1 MPTFTYFLIDEDET
15 RDLGEDLALTVK
27 PGDCLALR
35 GDLGTGKTTLSR
47 ALIRAVAGD
56 DTLEVP
62 SPTFTFV
69 QNYELKFPIY
79 HFDLYRLADE
89 SELPELGLDEAL
101 ERGVVLVEWPEKAG
115 NTLPS
120 NAVEV
125 VITHRQQGRQLT
137 ITCSEGRFLDRFE
150 RVRGLREFMDMEG
163 YCGTRRHFLIGDSS
177 FRAYERL
184 TMPDGKTAIMM
195 DSPARSNG
203 PPIRDGKP
211 YSQLVHLAE
220 NVKPFVAVGRYLKG
234 MGLSAPE
241 IYKAWIDAGALIIED
256 LGSEGVLD
264 AQGKPIAE
272 RYEEAMR
279 CIADMHRQQPPT
291 CLPLYWRD
299 ENHDIPSFDR
309 ETLKFEAEV
318 LLDWHI
324 PWRRNG
330 EKASAAEAREYLE
343 IWDYLIDELKGL
355 ETNLVLRDYHSP
367 NILWLPERQDFARIG
382 ILDFQDA
389 IIGPS
394 SYDVVSLAQD
404 ARVTV
409 ERPLMERL
417 MEIYMSA
424 REAQGPFDR
433 KAFLKSFAIM
443 SAERACRLNGLWVR
457 LWQRD
462 GMESYMRHMPRTLWH
477 LSMAFE
483 HDVNAPLR
491 DWCRRAGVAT
501 VDSPEAAVA

>member
-1 MPTFTYFLIDEDET
+1 MPTFSYFLENEAAT
-15 RDLGEDLALTVK
+15 NALGEDLALTVR
-27 PGDCLALR
+27 PGDCLALS
-35 GDLGTGKTTLSR
+35 GDLGAGKSALSR

-56 DTLEVP
+56 DALEVP
-62 SPTFTFV
+62 SPTFTLV
-69 QNYELKFPIY
+69 QAYELRHPIF

-89 SELPELGLDEAL
+89 TELAELGLDEAL
-101 ERGVVLVEWPEKAG
+101 ARGVVLVEWPEKAG
-115 NTLPS
+115 ASLPKD
-120 NAVEV
+120 AVCIAIAHEGD
-125 VITHRQQGRQLT
+125 GRRLT
-137 ITCSEGRFLDRFE
+137 ITCPDGRFADRLT
-150 RVRGLREFMDMEG
+150 RVRAIRSFMDANG
-163 YCGTRRHFLIGDSS
+163 YAGAHRRFLIGDSS
-177 FRAYERL
+177 FRAYERIR
-184 TMPDGKTAIMM
+184 TTDGRPFVLM
-195 DSPARSNG
+195 DSAARPNG

-220 NVKPFVAVGRYLKG
+220 NVRPFIAVGRYLKG

-241 IYKAWIDAGALIIED
+241 IHETDIDQGILVIED

-264 AQGKPIAE
+264 PAGKPIPE

-279 CIADMHRQQPPT
+279 GLADMHRQQPPLS
-291 CLPLYWRD
+291 LPIGNG
-299 ENHDIPSFDR
+299 EHHAIPAFDR

-324 PWRRNG
+324 PWLRGG
-330 EKASAAEAREYLE
+330 EKASAAEARDYLE
-343 IWDYLIDELKGL
+343 IWDHLIDELQGL

-367 NILWLPERQDFARIG
+367 NILWLAERRGFDRVG
-382 ILDFQDA
+382 IIDFQDA
-389 IIGPS
+389 IIGPT

-409 ERPLMERL
+409 ARPLMERL
-417 MEIYMSA
+417 IEIYMQA

-433 KAFLKSFAIM
+433 TAFAKSFAIM

-483 HDVNAPLR
+483 HPVNAPLR
-491 DWCRRAGVAT
+491 DWCRRMGVKFEDAPRALT
-501 VDSPEAAVA
+501 A

>member
-1 MPTFTYFLIDEDET
+1 MPTFSYFLENDDAT
-15 RDLGEDLALTVK
+15 RALGEDLALTVK

-35 GDLGTGKTTLSR
+35 GDLGAGKSALSR

-56 DTLEVP
+56 DALEVP
-62 SPTFTFV
+62 SPTFTLV
-69 QNYELKFPIY
+69 QSYELRYPIF

-89 SELPELGLDEAL
+89 SELAELGLDEAL
-101 ERGVVLVEWPEKAG
+101 SSGVVLIEWPDKAG
-115 NTLPS
+115 SALPGD
-120 NAVEV
+120 AVSIE
-125 VITHRQQGRQLT
+125 ITHEG
-137 ITCSEGRFLDRFE
+137 EGRRVTISCEPGRFADRLG
-150 RVRGLREFMDMEG
+150 RVNAIRAFMDASG
-163 YCGTRRHFLIGDSS
+163 YKGGRRRFLIGDSS
-177 FRAYERL
+177 FRAYERV
-184 TMPDGKTAIMM
+184 TTSDGRPFILM
-195 DSPARSNG
+195 DSAERPNG

-220 NVKPFVAVGRYLKG
+220 NVRPFIAIGKYLKG
-234 MGLSAPE
+234 MGLSAPA
-241 IYKAWIDAGALIIED
+241 IYETDIDQGILMIED
-256 LGSEGVLD
+256 LGSGGVLD
-264 AQGKPIAE
+264 KDGKPIAE
-272 RYEEAMR
+272 RYEEAVR
-279 CIADMHRQQPPT
+279 GLADMHRQQPPT
-291 CLPLYWRD
+291 RLAIANGEYH
-299 ENHDIPSFDR
+299 NIPSFDR

-324 PWRRNG
+324 PWLRGG
-330 EKASAAEAREYLE
+330 EKASAAEAREYLA
-343 IWDYLIDELKGL
+343 IWDHLIDELDGL

-367 NILWLPERQDFARIG
+367 NIMWMPERRGFDRVG
-382 ILDFQDA
+382 IIDFQDA

-417 MEIYMSA
+417 IEIYQAA
-424 REAQGPFDR
+424 REAQGDFDR
-433 KAFLKSFAIM
+433 TAFAKSFAIM

-483 HDVNAPLR
+483 HPVNAPLK
-491 DWCRRAGVAT
+491 DWCRKMGVKF
-501 VDSPEAAVA
+501 EAAPLVVPA

>member
-1 MPTFTYFLIDEDET
+1 MPTFTYFLENDEAT
-15 RDLGEDLALTVK
+15 RALGEDLALTVR

-35 GDLGTGKTTLSR
+35 GDLGAGKSALAR

-56 DTLEVP
+56 ENLDVP
-62 SPTFTFV
+62 SPTFTLV
-69 QNYELKFPIY
+69 QAYELRHPIF

-89 SELPELGLDEAL
+89 SELAELGLDEAL
-101 ERGVVLVEWPEKAG
+101 LRGVVLVEWPDKAG
-115 NTLPS
+115 AALPDDAISVEIAHEGTGRRLTL
-120 NAVEV
+120 
-125 VITHRQQGRQLT
+125 
-137 ITCSEGRFLDRFE
+137 TCGEGRFAE
-150 RVRGLREFMDMEG
+150 RLARVNAIRAFMDENG
-163 YCGTRRHFLIGDSS
+163 YKGARRRFLIGDSS
-177 FRAYERL
+177 FRAYERIR
-184 TMPDGKTAIMM
+184 TADGRPFVLM
-195 DSPARSNG
+195 DSAARPNG

-220 NVKPFVAVGRYLKG
+220 NVRPFIAIGRYLKG

-241 IYKAWIDAGALIIED
+241 IHETNIEQGILVIED

-264 AQGKPIAE
+264 GQGKPIPE
-272 RYEEAMR
+272 RYEEAVR
-279 CIADMHRQQPPT
+279 GLADMHRQQPPT
-291 CLPLYWRD
+291 RLPIGNGEY
-299 ENHDIPSFDR
+299 HTIPAFDR

-324 PWRRNG
+324 PWLRGG
-330 EKASAAEAREYLE
+330 EKATAAEARDYLA
-343 IWDYLIDELKGL
+343 IWDHLIDQLDGL

-367 NILWLPERQDFARIG
+367 NIMWLPEREGFDRVG
-382 ILDFQDA
+382 IIDFQDA

-409 ERPLMERL
+409 PRPMMEHL
-417 MEIYMSA
+417 IETYIGA
-424 REAQGPFDR
+424 RAAQGPFDR
-433 KAFLKSFAIM
+433 AAFLKSFAIM

-477 LSMAFE
+477 LSMALE
-483 HDVNAPLR
+483 HEVNAPLR
-491 DWCRRAGVAT
+491 DWCRRMGIQF
-501 VDSPEAAVA
+501 EAAPQALRA

>member
-1 MPTFTYFLIDEDET
+1 MPIFSYFLENDDAT
-15 RDLGEDLALTVK
+15 RALGEDLALSVK

-35 GDLGTGKTTLSR
+35 GDLGAGKSALSR

-56 DTLEVP
+56 DRLDVP
-62 SPTFTFV
+62 SPTFTLV
-69 QNYELKFPIY
+69 QSYELRYPIH

-89 SELPELGLDEAL
+89 SELAELGLDEAL
-101 ERGVVLVEWPEKAG
+101 SRGVVLIEWPDKAG
-115 NTLPS
+115 RSLPKD
-120 NAVEV
+120 AVSVE
-125 VITHRQQGRQLT
+125 IAHEGDGRRVT
-137 ITCSEGRFLDRFE
+137 ITCEPGRFAE
-150 RVRGLREFMDMEG
+150 RLTRVNAIRAFMDANG
-163 YCGTRRHFLIGDSS
+163 YKGSQRRFLIGDSS
-177 FRAYERL
+177 FRAYERV
-184 TMPDGKTAIMM
+184 TTTDGKPFILM
-195 DSPARSNG
+195 DSAARPNG

-220 NVKPFVAVGRYLKG
+220 NVRPFIAIGKYLKG
-234 MGLSAPE
+234 MGLSAPA
-241 IYKAWIDAGALIIED
+241 IYETDIEQGILMIED

-264 AQGKPIAE
+264 GHGKPIAE
-272 RYEEAMR
+272 RYEEAVR
-279 CIADMHRQQPPT
+279 GLADMHRQQPPLR
-291 CLPLYWRD
+291 LPVGNG
-299 ENHDIPSFDR
+299 EQHDLPSFDR

-324 PWRRNG
+324 PWLRGG
-330 EKASAAEAREYLE
+330 EKASAAEAREYLA
-343 IWDYLIDELKGL
+343 IWDHLIDELAGL

-367 NILWLPERQDFARIG
+367 NIMWMAERNGFDRVG
-382 ILDFQDA
+382 IIDFQDA

-417 MEIYMSA
+417 IEIYMAA
-424 REAQGPFDR
+424 REAQGSFDR
-433 KAFLKSFAIM
+433 TAFKKSFAIM

-483 HDVNAPLR
+483 HPVNAPLK
-491 DWCRRAGVAT
+491 DWCRKIGVQFEVA
-501 VDSPEAAVA
+501 PQAVPA